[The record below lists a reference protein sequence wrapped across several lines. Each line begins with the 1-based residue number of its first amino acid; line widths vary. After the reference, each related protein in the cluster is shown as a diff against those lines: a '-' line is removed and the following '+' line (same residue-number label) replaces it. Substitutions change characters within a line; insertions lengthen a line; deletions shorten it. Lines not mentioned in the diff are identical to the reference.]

1 MISNLIIEAKKRK
14 KYNHFHKKSKFSQYE
29 VNEIVQKVKY
39 NLPTFYYNIPQID
52 CIKTLGLDMSKSLY
66 VEMFENLNFSY
77 IKSLYLAQKIVDFN
91 LVILHKNDEI
101 FRFNT
106 YPIKANFIDFNTL
119 SKQQKEALY
128 NLNINCQKIC
138 GYAQNGEDKIEVKNT
153 NLVAKNIGSGGVV
166 STFKDEGNFV
176 YVIENYLEGKFIF
189 INNLINQKK
198 YYFLTNSKVID
209 FKIEK
214 IKNTNNFQITAEIS
228 LKSNVKVCMYFGEK
242 RVKVRSEDL
251 QEKVQNEIKD
261 IFNFK
266 IETSDSKLDFY
277 INKILPE
284 LAQKNLVQNEI
295 NIENVKKVNL
305 KSIRQILYFYKYKKL
320 KAEEAYLAIKNL
332 LFEMNEKLV
341 YFKKVELE
349 NYRLE
354 IMYKGNV
361 KNVEI
366 TCNGQRSIVIAGVAY
381 KNCSWINLD
390 TLEKVERFQLSF

>member
-1 MISNLIIEAKKRK
+1 M
-14 KYNHFHKKSKFSQYE
+14 
-29 VNEIVQKVKY
+29 
-39 NLPTFYYNIPQID
+39 
-52 CIKTLGLDMSKSLY
+52 
-66 VEMFENLNFSY
+66 
-77 IKSLYLAQKIVDFN
+77 
-91 LVILHKNDEI
+91 
-101 FRFNT
+101 
-106 YPIKANFIDFNTL
+106 
-119 SKQQKEALY
+119 
-128 NLNINCQKIC
+128 
-138 GYAQNGEDKIEVKNT
+138 KNT

-189 INNLINQKK
+189 INNLIKNNKKYIFLFKKTLNFEFLNYFYIKKIKNGYILENLINQKK